1 MEKKNEYRDIERL
14 KAFQLGR
21 IRQQEQAIKLS
32 FKEVRDNITGEA
44 LKEKLKEN
52 LFSGP
57 GLAFK
62 LGYITVTLL
71 QERFSKTKKK

>member
-44 LKEKLKEN
+44 LKEELKEN

>member
-14 KAFQLGR
+14 KAFQLGH
-21 IRQQEQAIKLS
+21 IRQQEQAIKVS
-32 FKEVRDNITGEA
+32 FREVRDNITGEA
-44 LKEKLKEN
+44 LKEKLQEN

-57 GLAFK
+57 SLAFK

-71 QERFSKTKKK
+71 QERFSKKKKK

>member
-14 KAFQLGR
+14 KAFQIGR
-21 IRQQEQAIKLS
+21 IRQQEQAIKVS
-32 FKEVRDNITGEA
+32 FREVRDNITGEA
-44 LKEKLKEN
+44 LKEKLQEN

-71 QERFSKTKKK
+71 QERFSKKKKK